1 MGKENNIISTKKT
14 IALFLFIMMLNL
26 HVFAQLSGDTF
37 REAKAKGQA
46 NITYT
51 YVETPGF
58 VSKNSTGEI
67 SGLCVDIMKEFVKYV
82 EQKEQ
87 IKAKLNFKG
96 ISDHDNFKLFMSEIK
111 NSQGGVFGLG
121 NITITAAR
129 KKTYHFSPP
138 FISNLTILLTHTDVP
153 SLNDISEIGTTFKGL
168 KAYAVKGTTNEQQ
181 ILAIK
186 QKYMPSLEIRHVSS
200 SVEVLEKVVND
211 PKSFTN
217 LDFTYYL
224 AILKQR
230 KPIKRHQA
238 GDLLTEEFGII
249 MPKSNDWAP
258 ILKEFFDTGFI
269 DGPVYR
275 KIIARHLG
283 PNALKLLDSFKK

>member
-1 MGKENNIISTKKT
+1 MKYSFSKYIKLVSL
-14 IALFLFIMMLNL
+14 LFLFVL
-26 HVFAQLSGDTF
+26 FQFQATAQLSGDTF
-37 REAKAKGQA
+37 KKAKSNGQA
-46 NITYT
+46 DITYT

-58 VSKNSTGEI
+58 VSKNEAGEMN
-67 SGLCVDIMKEFVKYV
+67 GLCVDIMREFVKYV
-82 EQKEQ
+82 ESKQN
-87 IKAKLNFKG
+87 IKVKLNFKG
-96 ISDHDNFKLFMSEIK
+96 ISDHDNFKLFMEVMK
-111 NSQGGVFGLG
+111 NAKGGVFGLG
-121 NITITAAR
+121 NITITQAR
-129 KKTYHFSPP
+129 KKTYNFSPP
-138 FISNLTILLTHTDVP
+138 FISNITILLTHTDVP
-153 SLNDISEIGTTFKGL
+153 SLKSMNEIGTTFKGL

-181 ILAIK
+181 ILKIK
-186 QKYMPSLEIRHVSS
+186 KQYLPELEIRHVSS

-249 MPKSNDWAP
+249 MPKSNDWSP
-258 ILKEFFDTGFI
+258 LMREFFQSGFI

-283 PNALKLLDSFKK
+283 PNALKLLDSFK